1 VIKRPP
7 PRVDRRDARA
17 GSATPPAAGSAAP
30 PIAGSAAPPKGD
42 PNLDIRLS
50 R

>member
-1 VIKRPP
+1 MQRTRVVVVRRPTPP
-7 PRVDRRDARA
+7 PDPKKKPTPDL
-17 GSATPPAAGSAAP
+17 GSGA
-30 PIAGSAAPPKGD
+30 PKGD

>member
-1 VIKRPP
+1 VIKRPAP
-7 PRVDRRDARA
+7 PAVERRDTARPA
-17 GSATPPAAGSAAP
+17 DPGRGSDSGSAA
-30 PIAGSAAPPKGD
+30 KGD